1 MTTTSSLSFEHHW
14 GRAIVAEPGGETDL
28 LIRIVAGSPSGR
40 QPKRAP
46 VDVAFILDR
55 SGSMGGEKIQVA
67 KHAVDVAL
75 DRLQESDRAT
85 IVAFDDQISLLHELA
100 HASMLNRI
108 AMRASLYK
116 LDARGSTNLS
126 GGWLSGCQQLA
137 AGGRRDDEI
146 RLRRAILLT
155 DGMANAGITD
165 SAELAHH
172 AGELR
177 SRGIATTTL
186 GIGQDFDE
194 FLLAEMAEAGGG
206 NFEYLASARQLV
218 PFFSRELGELL
229 ATVAAGLTIT
239 VTLPYGMRGTVI
251 GNFPHEREGKTFTIS
266 LGDVTAGETID
277 LLMHLG
283 TRHGNAGDLLPVV
296 VTARWTDAESNT
308 KGQWVGDQAPL
319 MRARADDV
327 QAAPE
332 NPFVAERMA
341 LHRAADARRQAMRLD
356 RAGDH
361 VASRQLLHETH
372 ALLHA
377 APQSAAVVSEMSELF
392 DIAEADATRPLTE
405 DVRKD
410 SVAKSARMGRGR
422 DARRDEER
430 G

>member
-1 MTTTSSLSFEHHW
+1 MKLS
-14 GRAIVAEPGGETDL
+14 AEPF
-28 LIRIVAGSPSGR
+28 IRSSAPKTQLVATP
-40 QPKRAP
+40 P
-46 VDVAFILDR
+46 
-55 SGSMGGEKIQVA
+55 EVA